1 MSNPRRPSRPAPCG
15 AITRRSLL
23 MRTAATGFILGVDPI
38 AFATA
43 RSGLSAEGREVSDAM
58 QRDFLNPPDAY
69 KAGVYWWWLDGAAS
83 KEGITADME
92 ALKQQGIS
100 YALIFNSGSPGD
112 GVPPGPPFMS
122 DPWREYFRF
131 AVREAARRGIELSV
145 NLCDGWNAGGP
156 WVTKDDAIKDLVWGE
171 TAIEGPAEIDRV
183 VPTPARALKLSG
195 TDSQEVD
202 LSADWYRDIAVL
214 ACREHEDG
222 KWRREDIEDLTH
234 LTREG
239 RLRWKA
245 PAGRWTI
252 LRFGYVVRK
261 QAGMNVEIGYHLT
274 KGGTSPVPAWEIDP
288 MSAGAMD
295 RHFAQTGAKLVEDAG
310 ALAGKTLKYLHVD
323 SWEIGIPTWTDRFAE
338 EFRAR
343 RGYDPI
349 RYLPALVGKELDS
362 EGAGRRFDW
371 DFRRTIADLIAQ
383 NYYGRLAHL
392 CHQHGLGT
400 DCEAG
405 GPFYT
410 QFIDALECQGIQDL
424 PMGEFWSSREP
435 YQLDEVQGTST
446 PFFHTVEKEYPFSAF
461 GTIKQAAVA
470 AHIYGKKICQAE
482 SYTSMNADWTV
493 DPYFLKALGDRAFC
507 LGLTRQVLCFD
518 VLQPSLTD
526 EPGYEW
532 EHVGSN
538 FDRKVTWWPL
548 SHGWLTYLARCQRLL
563 RQGVFAA
570 DILYFAGETLPNFVL
585 LDRKPIPGYDFDA
598 INAQALLGR
607 AGVRDGKLVL
617 PDGVTYRYFVLPE
630 GAAQSMTPAVL
641 GKIRKLVEGG
651 VTLVG
656 TRPMHSLGLTNHA
669 RAEQLVAEDADAL
682 WGREEG
688 SSGNLGTS
696 GTRRV
701 GKGRVIW
708 GRALDEV
715 IQADGL
721 EPDMEFRGAASS
733 KDMDWIHRHDPH
745 HDIYFLA
752 NLSERTVSTEAVI
765 RVSGRVPELWD
776 PVTGEIR
783 DLEEFR
789 AEGARTAI
797 PLQFAPKQSF
807 FVVFRRKI
815 PPAAAAAAA
824 AAAGSGSGSE
834 NFPALTKIAGLEGP
848 WEVAFD
854 SKLGGPG
861 RVTFQHLEDWSR
873 RPEKGIRYYSGRATY
888 RRTFVLP
895 GGIPRRLFLDLGEVK
910 NLAQV
915 RLNGKDLGVVWTAP
929 WRVDITEAAIPDD
942 RNELEIDVVNLWPNR
957 LIGDGLLPKSQRLTR
972 TNVRTYDTPH
982 PIFGYSDT
990 DADSGK
996 PKMSDTTPDLLPSGL
1011 LGPVTLLS
1019 EA

>member
-1 MSNPRRPSRPAPCG
+1 MSSSRGRSRPAPCG

-23 MRTAATGFILGVDPI
+23 IRTAATGLILGVDPI
-38 AFATA
+38 ALAST
-43 RSGLSAEGREVSDAM
+43 SDAPPGDDAPADAIY
-58 QRDFLNPPDAY
+58 RGFLNPPDAC

-83 KEGITADME
+83 REGITADME
-92 ALKQQGIS
+92 AMKRQGIS
-100 YALIFNSGSPGD
+100 YALLFNSGSPGD

-122 DPWREYFRF
+122 EPWRESFRF
-131 AVREAARRGIELSV
+131 AVREAARFGLEMSV
-145 NLCDGWNAGGP
+145 NICDGWNAGGP

-171 TAIEGPAEIDRV
+171 TQIEGPAKVDRRL
-183 VPTPARALKLSG
+183 PTPARALKLSG

-214 ACREHEDG
+214 ACREREHG

-234 LTREG
+234 FTREG
-239 RLRWKA
+239 RLRWQA
-245 PAGRWTI
+245 PAGPWTI

-274 KGGTSPVPAWEIDP
+274 KGATSAVPAWEIDP
-288 MSAGAMD
+288 MSAAAMD
-295 RHFAQTGAKLVEDAG
+295 RHFAQTGAKLLEDAG
-310 ALAGKTLKYLHVD
+310 ALAGRTLKYLHVD

-362 EGAGRRFDW
+362 EDVGRRFDW

-383 NYYGRLAHL
+383 NYYGRLAQL
-392 CHQHGLGT
+392 CHEHGLGT

-410 QFIDALECQGIQDL
+410 QFIDAMECQGIQDI

-461 GTIKQAAVA
+461 GTIKQAAVT
-470 AHIYGKKICQAE
+470 AHVYGKKICQAE
-482 SYTSMNADWTV
+482 SYTSMNADWSV

-548 SHGWLTYLARCQRLL
+548 SHGWLTYLARCQHLL

-570 DILYFAGETLPNFVL
+570 DILYFAGETQPNFVL
-585 LDRKPIPGYDFDA
+585 LDRKHIAGYDFDV
-598 INAQALLGR
+598 INAQALLTR
-607 AGVRDGKLVL
+607 ADALEGKLVL
-617 PDGVTYRYFVLPE
+617 PDGVTYRYFALPE
-630 GAAQSMTPAVL
+630 GVTESITPAVL
-641 GKIRKLVEGG
+641 GKIRKLVDGG

-656 TRPMHSLGLTNHA
+656 ARPKHSLGLTNHP
-669 RAEQLVAEDADAL
+669 RAEQLVGEDADAL
-682 WGREEG
+682 WGKEE
-688 SSGNLGTS
+688 GTS
-696 GTRRV
+696 GMRQV
-701 GKGRVIW
+701 GAGRVIW
-708 GRALDEV
+708 GRKLEEV
-715 IQADGL
+715 IRADGL
-721 EPDMEFRGAASS
+721 DADVQFRGVVAGN
-733 KDMDWIHRHDPH
+733 DMDWLHRHDSH
-745 HDIYFLA
+745 QDIYFLA

-789 AEGARTAI
+789 AQGTRTAI

-807 FVVFRRKI
+807 FILFRRKATRS
-815 PPAAAAAAA
+815 AASRAR
-824 AAAGSGSGSE
+824 
-834 NFPALTKIAGLEGP
+834 NFPALIELARLMGP

-854 SKLGGPG
+854 PKLGGP
-861 RVTFQHLEDWSR
+861 RKVTFQQLEDWSR
-873 RPEKGIRYYSGRATY
+873 WPEEGIRYYSGRATY
-888 RRTFVLP
+888 RKTFELP
-895 GGIPRRLFLDLGEVK
+895 AGSARRVFLDLGEVR

-929 WRVDITEAAIPDD
+929 WRVDITEAAV
-942 RNELEIDVVNLWPNR
+942 RGKSNELEIDVVNLWPNR
-957 LIGDGLLPKSQRLTR
+957 LIGDGLLPRNRRLTR

-982 PIFGYSDT
+982 PIFDYSDT

-996 PKMSDTTPDLLPSGL
+996 PKMSDRTPELLSSGL

>member
-1 MSNPRRPSRPAPCG
+1 MK

-23 MRTAATGFILGVDPI
+23 MRTAATGLILGIDPV
-38 AFATA
+38 AFAKTGA
-43 RSGLSAEGREVSDAM
+43 GPSAKSDEASEAM
-58 QRDFLNPPDAY
+58 SRAFLNPPDAY

-92 ALKQQGIS
+92 ALKRQGIS

-131 AVREAARRGIELSV
+131 AVREAARCGIELSV
-145 NLCDGWNAGGP
+145 NICDGWNAGGP

-171 TAIEGPAEIDRV
+171 TRIEGAAEVDRV
-183 VPTPARALKLSG
+183 LSTPARALKISG

-214 ACREHEDG
+214 ACREREDG
-222 KWRREDIEDLTH
+222 KWRREDMEDLTH

-239 RLRWKA
+239 RLRWQA
-245 PAGRWTI
+245 PAGRWTV

-274 KGGTSPVPAWEIDP
+274 KGGSSAVPAWEIDP
-288 MSAGAMD
+288 MSAAAMD
-295 RHFAQTGAKLVEDAG
+295 RHFAQTGAKLVADAG
-310 ALAGKTLKYLHVD
+310 ELAGKTLKYLHVD
-323 SWEIGIPTWTDRFAE
+323 SWEIGIPTWTDGFAE

-349 RYLPALVGKELDS
+349 RFLPALVGKQLDS
-362 EGAGRRFDW
+362 QDIGRRFDW

-383 NYYGRLAHL
+383 NYYGRLARL
-392 CHQHGLGT
+392 CHEHGLGT

-410 QFIDALECQGIQDL
+410 QFIDAMECQGIQDL

-461 GTIKQAAVA
+461 GTIKQAAA
-470 AHIYGKKICQAE
+470 TAHVYGKKICQAE

-548 SHGWLTYLARCQRLL
+548 AHGWLTYLARCQHLL

-570 DILYFAGETLPNFVL
+570 DILYFAGETLPNFAL
-585 LDRKPIPGYDFDA
+585 LDRKPIPGYDFDV
-598 INAQALLGR
+598 INAQALLAR
-607 AGVRDGKLVL
+607 AGARAGKLVL
-617 PDGVTYRYFVLPE
+617 PDGVTYRYLVLPE
-630 GAAQSMTPAVL
+630 GAAESMTPAVL

-656 TRPMHSLGLTNHA
+656 ARPRHSLGLTDPA
-669 RAEQLVAEDADAL
+669 RSEHLVAEDADAL
-682 WGREEG
+682 WGKEG
-688 SSGNLGTS
+688 AGPGK
-696 GTRRV
+696 GQV
-701 GKGRVIW
+701 GKGRVIS
-708 GRALDEV
+708 GRTLEQV
-715 IQADGL
+715 LKADGL
-721 EPDMEFRGAASS
+721 EPDVEFRGEDSG
-733 KDMDWIHRHDPH
+733 KDMDWLHRRDSR

-752 NLSERTVSTEAVI
+752 NLSERTLSTEAVI
-765 RVSGRVPELWD
+765 RMSGRVPELWD

-783 DLEEFR
+783 GLEEFR
-789 AEGARTAI
+789 AEGARTVM
-797 PLQFAPKQSF
+797 PLQFAPKQSYF
-807 FVVFRRKI
+807 IVFRRKATR
-815 PPAAAAAAA
+815 AAASRAR
-824 AAAGSGSGSE
+824 
-834 NFPALTKIAGLEGP
+834 NFPALRRLAGLTGP

-854 SKLGGPG
+854 PKSGGPG
-861 RVTFQHLEDWSR
+861 NVTFRQLEDWSR

-888 RRTFVLP
+888 RKTFELP
-895 GGIPRRLFLDLGEVK
+895 AGSARRVFLDLGEVK

-915 RLNGKDLGVVWTAP
+915 RLNGKDLGIVWTAP
-929 WRVDITEAAIPDD
+929 WRVDITEAAV
-942 RNELEIDVVNLWPNR
+942 RGGSNELEIDVVNLWPNR
-957 LIGDGLLPKSQRLTR
+957 LIGDGLLPKSQRMTR
-972 TNVRTYDTPH
+972 TNVTTYDTPH
-982 PIFGYSDT
+982 PIFDYSDT

-996 PKMSDTTPDLLPSGL
+996 PKMSSAALKLLPSGL
-1011 LGPVTLLS
+1011 LGPVTLLGES
-1019 EA
+1019 

>member
-1 MSNPRRPSRPAPCG
+1 MSSPR
-15 AITRRSLL
+15 ITRRSLL
-23 MRTAATGFILGVDPI
+23 MRTAATGLIMGVDPI
-38 AFATA
+38 ALASRRA
-43 RSGLSAEGREVSDAM
+43 APAAAGEEGSDAM
-58 QRDFLNPPDAY
+58 QRAFLDPSDAY

-92 ALKQQGIS
+92 ALRQQGIS

-112 GVPPGPPFMS
+112 GVPAGPPFMS
-122 DPWREYFRF
+122 DAWREYFRF
-131 AVREAARRGIELSV
+131 AVREADRCGIELSV

-171 TAIEGPAEIDRV
+171 TQIEGGAEVERV
-183 VPTPARALKLSG
+183 LPTPARVLQLPG
-195 TDSQEVD
+195 TDPQK
-202 LSADWYRDIAVL
+202 ADVAAEWYRDIAVL
-214 ACREHEDG
+214 ACREGEHG
-222 KWRREDIEDLTH
+222 KWRREDIEDVTH
-234 LTREG
+234 LSREG
-239 RLRWKA
+239 RLRWHA

-252 LRFGYVVRK
+252 LRFGYAVRK

-274 KGGTSPVPAWEIDP
+274 KGGTSAVPSWEIDP

-295 RHFAQTGAKLVEDAG
+295 RHFAQTGAKLVADAG

-323 SWEIGIPTWTDRFAE
+323 SWEIGIPTWTDHFAA

-349 RYLPALVGKELDS
+349 RFLPALVGKELDS
-362 EGAGRRFDW
+362 EDAGTRFDW

-383 NYYGRLAHL
+383 NYYGRLAQL

-410 QFIDALECQGIQDL
+410 QFIDAMECQGIQDL

-461 GTIKQAAVA
+461 GTIKQAAVT
-470 AHIYGKKICQAE
+470 AHVYGKKICQAE

-493 DPYFLKALGDRAFC
+493 DPYFLKALGDRAYC

-538 FDRKVTWWPL
+538 FDRKVTWWPM
-548 SHGWLTYLARCQRLL
+548 SHGWLTYLARCQYLL

-585 LDRKPIPGYDFDA
+585 LDRKPIPGYDFDV
-598 INAQALLGR
+598 INAQALLTRADAREGR
-607 AGVRDGKLVL
+607 LVL

-630 GAAQSMTPAVL
+630 GATASMTPAVL
-641 GKIRKLVEGG
+641 GKIRNLVERG

-656 TRPMHSLGLTNHA
+656 TRPRHSLGLTNHA
-669 RAEQLVAEDADAL
+669 RAQQLVGEDADAL
-682 WGREEG
+682 WGKEEG
-688 SSGNLGTS
+688 ALGM
-696 GTRRV
+696 RQV
-701 GKGRVIW
+701 GAGRVIW
-708 GRALDEV
+708 GRKLEDV
-715 IQADGL
+715 IRADGL
-721 EPDMEFRGAASS
+721 EPDVEFRGAASS
-733 KDMDWIHRHDPH
+733 GKEVDWLHRHEPH
-745 HDIYFLA
+745 QDIYFLA
-752 NLSERTVSTEAVI
+752 NLSEQTVATEAVI
-765 RVSGRVPELWD
+765 RVSGRVPESWD

-789 AEGARTAI
+789 AQGARTAI

-807 FVVFRRKI
+807 FIVFRRKA
-815 PPAAAAAAA
+815 PRSTAARAR
-824 AAAGSGSGSE
+824 
-834 NFPALTKIAGLEGP
+834 NFPALIELARLTGP

-854 SKLGGPG
+854 PKSGGPG
-861 RVTFQHLEDWSR
+861 KATFQQLEDWSR
-873 RPEKGIRYYSGRATY
+873 RPEEGIRYYSGRATY
-888 RRTFVLP
+888 RKSFELP
-895 GGIPRRLFLDLGEVK
+895 AGSARRVFLDLGEVK

-915 RLNGKDLGVVWTAP
+915 RLNGKDLGLVWTAP
-929 WRVDITEAAIPDD
+929 WRVDITEAAI
-942 RNELEIDVVNLWPNR
+942 RGRSNELEIDVVNLWPNR
-957 LIGDGLLPKSQRLTR
+957 LIGDGLLPKDRRLTR

-996 PKMSDTTPDLLPSGL
+996 PKMSDTTPELLPSGL
-1011 LGPVTLLS
+1011 LGPVMLLG
-1019 EA
+1019 EG